1 MEGFGTFKW
10 ADGRSY
16 VGEYVND
23 KKEGH
28 GIFRWPDGS
37 KYNG

>member
-10 ADGRSY
+10 PDGRSY
-16 VGEYVND
+16 EGHYVND
-23 KKEGH
+23 KQEGD